1 MGLHPWPSPGNRCS
15 NEEKNKQTLDLH
27 HSANMN
33 IPLDP
38 IMLMFTSWIYSMN
51 NKYISSAIFYNKSLN
66 NTFPW
71 GKYCIASRYS
81 KQNICTNMSIYCLL
95 LCEYAFNIWWIQ
107 IPITYL
113 LYMNISCEF
122 EFSAIHISLVQSDLF
137 INLVLL
143 KLVTYEWKVT

>member
-1 MGLHPWPSPGNRCS
+1 MFKWR
-15 NEEKNKQTLDLH
+15 KNKQTLDLH

-107 IPITYL
+107 IPVTYMLCYTGTFLVNLSFL
-113 LYMNISCEF
+113 L
-122 EFSAIHISLVQSDLF
+122 HISLVQSDF
-137 INLVLL
+137 TINLVLL
-143 KLVTYEWKVT
+143 KLVMSEK